1 MSDEEAVID
10 DVAEVDNAPEAEISA
25 QDRIS
30 DMIAAAIDGD
40 YVNANNQFND
50 ILGDRVTDALDQ
62 EKVRIAAAIYGDEEV
77 EAAID
82 ELEDE
87 GDDVDISD
95 AEIEAELEDDDDESE
110 EESETTETEEISD
123 EE

>member
-40 YVNANNQFND
+40 YVNATNQFND